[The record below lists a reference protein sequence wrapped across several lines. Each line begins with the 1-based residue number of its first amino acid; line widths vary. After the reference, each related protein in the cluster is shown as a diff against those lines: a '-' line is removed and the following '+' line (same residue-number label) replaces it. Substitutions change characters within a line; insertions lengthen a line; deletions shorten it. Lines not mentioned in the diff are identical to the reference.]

1 MNLEQLPQL
10 DVLFKQL
17 NSGAHLNRHLNNNN
31 GLWANLEKNT
41 EQYIALFKALGFELI
56 VDARGFAYFKTEQSN
71 SNTNKMTQRLALIM
85 LVLFEYQANA
95 DIDLYQFD
103 QWRIDAELLNTI
115 WQESNALLTAEE
127 INNLSELTDVFD
139 SACRVG
145 FMIKENSHY
154 RLLAAVHRYL
164 DLFMELQ
171 KLDKAVTAVSEN

>member
-17 NSGAHLNRHLNNNN
+17 NSGAHLNRHLNNE
-31 GLWANLEKNT
+31 LWVNLEKNS

-71 SNTNKMTQRLALIM
+71 SNTNKLTQRLALIM

-95 DIDLYQFD
+95 DIDLYQFEK
-103 QWRIDAELLNTI
+103 WRIDAELLNAL

-139 SACRVG
+139 SGCRVG
-145 FMIKENSHY
+145 FMTKENSHY
-154 RLLAAVHRYL
+154 HLLAAVHRYL

-171 KLDKAVTAVSEN
+171 KLDKAATGLSEN